1 MPSPLPLFVRL
12 NGVVRG
18 PFTPEQ
24 LGQLAEAGAIAPE
37 TEAYATADGPAV
49 RLQEFPA
56 SAALFSG
63 RPGSKVE
70 AKAFETVNG
79 PTGHPVELR
88 ELIAFANQM
97 PPQSGAVPV
106 PTVPRSNDVLDIIL
120 ENARVQ
126 AQYEKPLVLARRP
139 NRRLIDYLILMTVV
153 NGFFLGAIILCW
165 GNSVVFGFGIGGIAV
180 FSAAIT
186 WTMFGVMNRY

>member
-1 MPSPLPLFVRL
+1 MPALLPLFVRL

-37 TEAYATADGPAV
+37 TEASTTAGGPSV
-49 RLQEFPA
+49 RLQEFPDC
-56 SAALFSG
+56 AALFPG
-63 RPGSKVE
+63 RLGSE

-97 PPQSGAVPV
+97 PRQSGGVPV
-106 PTVPRSNDVLDIIL
+106 PIAPRPNDVLEILL

-126 AQYEKPLVLARRP
+126 AQYEKPVVLARRP
-139 NRRLIDYLILMTVV
+139 NRRLIDYLILMTLV

-165 GNSVVFGFGIGGIAV
+165 GNSVVFGFGIGGIAI

>member
-1 MPSPLPLFVRL
+1 MPALLPLFVRL
-12 NGVVRG
+12 NGEVRG

-24 LGQLAEAGAIAPE
+24 LGRLGEVGAITAE
-37 TEAYATADGPAV
+37 TEVSTSAAGPLV

-56 SAALFSG
+56 GAALLSG
-63 RPGSKVE
+63 CLGSE
-70 AKAFETVNG
+70 ANAFETVNG

-97 PPQSGAVPV
+97 PAQSGGVAVPI
-106 PTVPRSNDVLDIIL
+106 VPRPNDVLDILL

-126 AQYEKPLVLARRP
+126 AQYEKPVVLARRP
-139 NRRLIDYLILMTVV
+139 NRRLVDYLTLMTVV
-153 NGFFLGAIILCW
+153 NGFFLGAIILCR
-165 GNSVVFGFGIGGIAV
+165 GNGVVFGFGIGGITV

>member
-1 MPSPLPLFVRL
+1 MPALLPLFVRL
-12 NGVVRG
+12 NGEVRG

-24 LGQLAEAGAIAPE
+24 LGQLAEVGAITPE
-37 TEAYATADGPAV
+37 TEASTTAGGPTV

-56 SAALFSG
+56 SAALFPG
-63 RPGSKVE
+63 RLGSE
-70 AKAFETVNG
+70 AKAFEMVNG

-97 PPQSGAVPV
+97 PPQSSEVPV
-106 PTVPRSNDVLDIIL
+106 PIVPRSNDVLEILL

-126 AQYEKPLVLARRP
+126 AQYEKPVVLARRP
-139 NRRLIDYLILMTVV
+139 NRRLVDYLILMTVV
-153 NGFFLGAIILCW
+153 NGFFLGAIILWW
-165 GNSVVFGFGIGGIAV
+165 GNSVVFGFGVGGIVV
-180 FSAAIT
+180 FSAGVT